1 MSNNYTRTI
10 DMIMDALRDLRHDV
24 EVEIDSLI
32 EENRKLTQENMDL
45 EYEIKALEE
54 ELRDSTESSR

>member
-10 DMIMDALRDLRHDV
+10 DMIMDALRDLRHGV
-24 EVEIDSLI
+24 EVEVDSLI

-45 EYEIKALEE
+45 EEEIQGLAE
-54 ELRDSTESSR
+54 ELNDSAKSSR

>member
-10 DMIMDALRDLRHDV
+10 GMIMDALRDLQYDV
-24 EVEIDSLI
+24 EIEVDALI

-45 EYEIKALEE
+45 EEEVQGLTE
-54 ELRDSTESSR
+54 ELNDSAKSSR